1 MKNRRKKRQDAPKPV
16 SPCYRAPIKRESA
29 PFERTKDFKAR
40 IHEEKLEAALKRRDA
55 RFRQLQKRGY

>member
-1 MKNRRKKRQDAPKPV
+1 MTKRIKKRQEAPKPV
-16 SPCYRAPIKRESA
+16 SLCYPAPKKREST

-40 IHEEKLEAALKRRDA
+40 IHEEKLEAALMRRDA

>member
-1 MKNRRKKRQDAPKPV
+1 MKKRHKKQKEAPKPV
-16 SPCYRAPIKRESA
+16 SPCYWARIKRESA
-29 PFERTKDFKAR
+29 PFERTSDFKAR

>member
-1 MKNRRKKRQDAPKPV
+1 MKRRRKKRQEAPKPV
-16 SPCYRAPIKRESA
+16 SLCYPAPKKRESA

-40 IHEEKLEAALKRRDA
+40 IHQEKLEAALVRRDA